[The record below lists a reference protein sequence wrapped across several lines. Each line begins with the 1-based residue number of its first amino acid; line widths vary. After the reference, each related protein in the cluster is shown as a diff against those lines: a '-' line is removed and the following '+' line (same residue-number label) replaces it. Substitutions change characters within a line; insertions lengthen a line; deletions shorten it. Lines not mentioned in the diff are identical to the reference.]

1 MGVSQL
7 FNTLLF
13 TQQQEDQEVRVSELF
28 NTLLFTQQ
36 QEKEQ
41 EVGVSQLFNTL
52 LFTQQEEQ
60 EEQEVRVSQLF
71 NTLLFTQQ
79 EVRVSQLLNTLLFT
93 QQQEQEE
100 EQQEV
105 MIKMFISQLVSLLSL
120 TLCSSLPSLPPLPRI
135 TPFLFN
141 KSDNSSITI
150 NNWTGVLSQG
160 QLKWPNVTA
169 SPAKFHVLS
178 SLLSQHEVDSIV
190 DIVQSPNLDL
200 DVDLDS
206 VDMSSTYE
214 FYISRNGNSE
224 GIKDITGKLDHDKD
238 VFDKRTPIRDELSE
252 IMNPIIHDRILPFV
266 NDKYVKSCSL
276 SNASCTV
283 CHSLVCDCFDYNIL
297 CQEVFFYILCL
308 YHTGEKVF

>member
-1 MGVSQL
+1 MKVSQL

-13 TQQQEDQEVRVSELF
+13 TQQ
-28 NTLLFTQQ
+28 
-36 QEKEQ
+36 
-41 EVGVSQLFNTL
+41 
-52 LFTQQEEQ
+52 Q

-79 EVRVSQLLNTLLFT
+79 QQEEQEEQEVRVSELFNTLLFT
-93 QQQEQEE
+93 QQQQEEQEE
-100 EQQEV
+100 QEEV

-224 GIKDITGKLDHDKD
+224 GIKDITGKLDRDKD

-276 SNASCTV
+276 SKASCTV
-283 CHSLVCDCFDYNIL
+283 CHSLVCDCFDNNQMSRSFLLYIYYVFIL
-297 CQEVFFYILCL
+297 QVRRYSEEERLVHPAHFDLQALVTVSYPYII
-308 YHTGEKVF
+308 